1 MPQHRLKGAVGAR
14 CAPWGAECPPPAPLR
29 TKSTAGLTLFSK
41 KEVATVLP
49 SSLPLPHPLTR
60 PHSPHPLSHLNNC
73 ACVDVCMA
81 GDFDTRARLRVCA
94 GDTSTQ
100 SQAAAW
106 PRPGHLFPPHTLPLH
121 PPPCPFPASSSLALS
136 TRRWHC
142 VGLYVASSVHSA
154 FLLGAGLGSEEN
166 LLGVF
171 ELCGKLATTPS
182 SAAPAPPRPTTPPP
196 PPPPLVSVSNRPT
209 HHGGHVPAACKDGP
223 DRGGGCLC
231 VEGGKSSYLCP
242 LFVGGQQLPST
253 PPHPPPPC
261 PQPHPAGP
269 RATGVALPVV
279 PQRPLKVRS
288 GVGWR
293 PWDLVCCCVCPVPP
307 RSRCGVEGNG
317 RPSPAPERPSAASHH
332 AHCLE
337 VVAAG
342 TGDPPPPP
350 PPPSWPRTSG
360 L

>member
-1 MPQHRLKGAVGAR
+1 MCAWQVTSTPGRGCVCAR
-14 CAPWGAECPPPAPLR
+14 GTPAPR
-29 TKSTAGLTLFSK
+29 AKRRRGHGL
-41 KEVATVLP
+41 AT
-49 SSLPLPHPLTR
+49 S
-60 PHSPHPLSHLNNC
+60 
-73 ACVDVCMA
+73 
-81 GDFDTRARLRVCA
+81 
-94 GDTSTQ
+94 
-100 SQAAAW
+100 
-106 PRPGHLFPPHTLPLH
+106 PPHT
-121 PPPCPFPASSSLALS
+121 PCPFTRPLAPSPPAAPWRSLHVAGTVLDCTWRAPCTPLS
-136 TRRWHC
+136 CLGLGLAPRKTYWGFSNC
-142 VGLYVASSVHSA
+142 VGSWQQPRAR
-154 FLLGAGLGSEEN
+154 
-166 LLGVF
+166 
-171 ELCGKLATTPS
+171 P
-182 SAAPAPPRPTTPPP
+182 PPPRPTTPPP

>member
-1 MPQHRLKGAVGAR
+1 MLGWPRAYNKMPQHRLKGAVGAR

-171 ELCGKLATTPS
+171 ELCGKLATTLS
-182 SAAPAPPRPTTPPP
+182 SAAPAPPHHPAPTPTT
-196 PPPPLVSVSNRPT
+196 T
-209 HHGGHVPAACKDGP
+209 
-223 DRGGGCLC
+223 CLC
-231 VEGGKSSYLCP
+231 VEQAYTSWR
-242 LFVGGQQLPST
+242 T
-253 PPHPPPPC
+253 R
-261 PQPHPAGP
+261 AGS
-269 RATGVALPVV
+269 L
-279 PQRPLKVRS
+279 
-288 GVGWR
+288 
-293 PWDLVCCCVCPVPP
+293 
-307 RSRCGVEGNG
+307 
-317 RPSPAPERPSAASHH
+317 
-332 AHCLE
+332 
-337 VVAAG
+337 
-342 TGDPPPPP
+342 
-350 PPPSWPRTSG
+350 
-360 L
+360 